1 MIEIDKRSMDTIPT
15 TMSWELVS
23 KVNDT
28 KCSLSVVFG
37 SSMVLDKLI
46 RWLFIV
52 QCARGDEMSRYI
64 WLVPQAKSRA
74 AYCTSNHSYCRDHNS
89 KREGGRGIFDPFLS
103 GTLK

>member
-1 MIEIDKRSMDTIPT
+1 MDTIPT

-28 KCSLSVVFG
+28 KRSLSVVFG

-64 WLVPQAKSRA
+64 WLVPQAKSKA
-74 AYCTSNHSYCRDHNS
+74 AYHSYCRDHNS
-89 KREGGRGIFDPFLS
+89 KREGGGGVFDPLPLW
-103 GTLK
+103 TLK

>member
-1 MIEIDKRSMDTIPT
+1 MDTIPT

-28 KCSLSVVFG
+28 KRSLSVVFG

-64 WLVPQAKSRA
+64 WLVPQAKSKA
-74 AYCTSNHSYCRDHNS
+74 AYHSYCRVVGIMIQ
-89 KREGGRGIFDPFLS
+89 KEKGGGGVFDPLPLW
-103 GTLK
+103 TLK